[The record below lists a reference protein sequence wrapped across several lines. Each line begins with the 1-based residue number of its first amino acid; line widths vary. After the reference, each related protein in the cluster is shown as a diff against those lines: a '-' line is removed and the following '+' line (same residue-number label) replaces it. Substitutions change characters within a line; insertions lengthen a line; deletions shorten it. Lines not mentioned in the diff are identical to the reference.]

1 MFYQWIRHAIHSD
14 FQIWSDDFRKLTSTS
29 SNLDCRLP
37 NAKLPVDWQEW
48 VARLPNLEKQLS
60 TTHSLTQ
67 QILNFHWQLPLL
79 NLPVSWTK
87 SVSQLPGLEKQL
99 STTYVSK
106 RGFWLAT
113 PMCEDSYSQTNI
125 SFPTSK
131 IGKTTPNNLR
141 LKIRIPLATSKSP
154 P

>member
-1 MFYQWIRHAIHSD
+1 MQSIPTSKYGVTTSENLHLQVPIWTADSPMQSFLWIGKNEWPNFQVWRSD
-14 FQIWSDDFRKLTSTS
+14 SQ
-29 SNLDCRLP
+29 
-37 NAKLPVDWQEW
+37 Q
-48 VARLPNLEKQLS
+48 
-60 TTHSLTQ
+60 LTQ